1 VLLDCISLVI
11 FTSPSHVS
19 ICILLIF
26 GTKRIAKS
34 LFEKRKAITDSSK
47 LSAWQSKNIDH
58 KANFSAFFHSQF
70 NALCC

>member
-1 VLLDCISLVI
+1 MVI

-19 ICILLIF
+19 NCILLIF
-26 GTKRIAKS
+26 GTKRIAKG
-34 LFEKRKAITDSSK
+34 LLEKRKAITDSSK